1 MACCAK
7 GGDCPMHRSA
17 QGSGSTIVITQ
28 ADANSCCAASE
39 RRDSTPSPT
48 FVPTA
53 ALALVVSPVAVALPS
68 TVVPADPWHALVPLP
83 SSQVPR
89 HLLLSVFLV

>member
-17 QGSGSTIVITQ
+17 EGSGSANIITQ
-28 ADANSCCAASE
+28 ADANGCCAASE
-39 RRDSTPSPT
+39 RNDSTPSPT

-53 ALALVVSPVAVALPS
+53 SLALVASPIAIVLAS
-68 TVVPADPWHALVPLP
+68 TVVPADLWHALVPLP
-83 SSQVPR
+83 GTQVPR